1 MSMRR
6 LSFVLFGILGLA
18 LLCTAAIDRVWIG
31 SFPLTI
37 GFISK
42 EPFDTTDLVFATCID
57 QTDVDAVMET
67 GTPMRGKIVPSV
79 RVEEMTYRIA
89 VSCTGRSNLLGI
101 GEDYHQPKFVVVGYS
116 HHEAGVRSLSWKPSE
131 IPLGRGPRTLQM
143 SLP

>member
-1 MSMRR
+1 MSWQR
-6 LSFVLFGILGLA
+6 LTLVLFGILGA

-37 GFISK
+37 EFISK
-42 EPFDTTDLVFATCID
+42 EPFDATNLVFATCID
-57 QTDVDAVMET
+57 QTDVDAVMAT

-89 VSCTGRSNLLGI
+89 VTCTGRSNLLGI
-101 GEDYHQPKFVVVGYS
+101 GEEYHQPKFVVVGYS
-116 HHEAGVRSLSWKPSE
+116 HSESTSTALTWKSSE
-131 IPLGRGPRTLQM
+131 IPLGTGPRSLQM